1 MKETKRYH
9 QNILVSVVSID
20 SGNCR
25 YLYWFKL
32 VLHIHWRRIISRP
45 PLLLPSFSTV
55 LPAIMYNPL
64 PSFNTV
70 LLGTVKRDVILPG
83 PQRCMCWFHNRV
95 ISPSIW
101 YVLISLSVW
110 YVLIS
115 PSVRYVILTWGAGT
129 VMWWDVSLSTGRQ
142 PLCVLCCFLAV
153 HSLIAVY
160 IVHEVITV
168 SVPTVTQRVVSI
180 RLGQLTVC
188 SPPTLICPHPPL
200 NRVMITWMNPSSL
213 PTLSILCHSFFP
225 VVGQ

>member
-9 QNILVSVVSID
+9 QNNWVNVVSID

-32 VLHIHWRRIISRP
+32 ILHIHWRRIISRP
-45 PLLLPSFSTV
+45 PLRLPSLSTV
-55 LPAIMYNPL
+55 LPAIMYNLL

-70 LLGTVKRDVILPG
+70 LLATVKRDVILPG
-83 PQRCMCWFHNRV
+83 PQSYMCWFHNRV
-95 ISPSIW
+95 ISLSVW
-101 YVLISLSVW
+101 YELISLSV
-110 YVLIS
+110 
-115 PSVRYVILTWGAGT
+115 RFVILTWGAGT

-142 PLCVLCCFLAV
+142 PLCLLCCFLAV

-213 PTLSILCHSFFP
+213 PTLSILCHSLFP

>member
-45 PLLLPSFSTV
+45 PLRLPSLSTV
-55 LPAIMYNPL
+55 LLAIVYNPL
-64 PSFNTV
+64 PSLGTV
-70 LLGTVKRDVILPG
+70 FLATVKRDVILPG
-83 PQRCMCWFHNRV
+83 PQSYMCWFHNRV
-95 ISPSIW
+95 ISLSVW
-101 YVLISLSVW
+101 YELISLSV
-110 YVLIS
+110 
-115 PSVRYVILTWGAGT
+115 RFVILTWGAGT
-129 VMWWDVSLSTGRQ
+129 VIWWDVSLSTGRQ
-142 PLCVLCCFLAV
+142 PLCLLCCFLAV
-153 HSLIAVY
+153 HSLITVY

-180 RLGQLTVC
+180 RLGYTSVC

-200 NRVMITWMNPSSL
+200 NRVMITGMNPSFL
-213 PTLSILCHSFFP
+213 PTLSILCHS
-225 VVGQ
+225 